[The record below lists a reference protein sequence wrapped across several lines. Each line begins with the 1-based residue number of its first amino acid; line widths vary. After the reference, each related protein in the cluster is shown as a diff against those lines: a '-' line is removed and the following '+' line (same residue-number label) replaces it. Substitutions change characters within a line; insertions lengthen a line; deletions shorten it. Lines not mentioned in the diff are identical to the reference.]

1 MNDMPPDRDDFI
13 HRVFRHLRSGF
24 SEIVVNLVDR
34 VDKRL
39 EIFIDDERHLSPDV
53 DDLAVDALTDLMN
66 VFSSLSVDQRV
77 DGGTPAS
84 EEDPDDSDV
93 ES

>member
-1 MNDMPPDRDDFI
+1 MSDMRPDRDDFI

-39 EIFIDDERHLSPDV
+39 EIFIDDERHLSPDL
-53 DDLAVDALTDLMN
+53 DDVAVDAFTDVVG
-66 VFSSLSVDQRV
+66 VFSSLSVEQIDAN
-77 DGGTPAS
+77 TPS
-84 EEDPDDSDV
+84 EPIDDPDDSDTDL
-93 ES
+93 

>member
-1 MNDMPPDRDDFI
+1 MSEMRPDRDDFI

-39 EIFIDDERHLSPDV
+39 EIFVDDERHLSPDLDELTIDAFTDTV
-53 DDLAVDALTDLMN
+53 GVFSALT
-66 VFSSLSVDQRV
+66 SEQIQA
-77 DGGTPAS
+77 GTPPVTS
-84 EEDPDDSDV
+84 DDPDDSDMDP
-93 ES
+93 